1 MGLRP
6 HVLHGTGRFETEPP
20 AGFKHGHRLDT
31 VLLQMKLGEGI
42 VLCQKIRVLC
52 SEAGIREHLPPS
64 SLFQSLTC
72 FINDFFSVFLGES
85 TLLRI
90 RKNIQHNLRRTTQA
104 CSPWRHDDWAVNQD
118 RMLQHKVD

>member
-20 AGFKHGHRLDT
+20 DGFKHGHRLDT

-72 FINDFFSVFLGES
+72 FINDFLAIFLSES
-85 TLLRI
+85 RFLSI
-90 RKNIQHNLRRTTQA
+90 WKDIQNHLGRTTQF
-104 CSPWRHDDWAVNQD
+104 SSQRRHHNRTVNQD
-118 RMLQHKVD
+118 RMLQHKV

>member
-72 FINDFFSVFLGES
+72 FINDFLTIFLSES
-85 TLLRI
+85 RFLSI
-90 RKNIQHNLRRTTQA
+90 WKDIQNHLGRTTQF
-104 CSPWRHDDWAVNQD
+104 SSQWRHHNRTVNQD
-118 RMLQHKVD
+118 RMLQHKV